1 MKSRAVAFVAVAVV
15 GIVALWWVLVYSPLG
30 SDLDDVR
37 DELEQAEREESS
49 LTAQLRRLQ
58 EIDENAP
65 ETDAELAMLAEA
77 IPENPDLADFFLA
90 AHEIEV
96 QSGIDWLTVSPA
108 EPAVTPGSPPVIRL
122 NLQLSGGF
130 FQVLDYLNRLEDLD
144 RLVIVDTL
152 NVTTGGDG
160 EGAGGTGGFDGA
172 PTLSVSVT
180 GRMFTQS
187 STVGSPTTTTT
198 SPAGAT
204 APGGSATTEV
214 VN

>member
-1 MKSRAVAFVAVAVV
+1 MKSRVVAFVAVAVV

-30 SDLDDVR
+30 SDLDDAR
-37 DELEQAEREESS
+37 SEREQAEREASS

-77 IPENPDLADFFLA
+77 IPENPNLADFFLA

-122 NLQLSGGF
+122 NIQLSGGF

-152 NVTTGGDG
+152 NVSTGAADDT
-160 EGAGGTGGFDGA
+160 GGTGGFDGA
-172 PTLSVSVT
+172 PTLSVTVT